1 MRISDW
7 SSDVCSS
14 DLLMPLWLDFLT
26 TPMAAPETCGLRR
39 LRYGW
44 QALCLTLAAS
54 IVAQGELRELV
65 GRLAPAATGVLLAAA
80 VMTTILYLG
89 AKHRADTAFLDI
101 PREIGRAACRER
113 VSPYV

>member
-1 MRISDW
+1 
-7 SSDVCSS
+7 
-14 DLLMPLWLDFLT
+14 MPLWLDLLT

-39 LRYGW
+39 VRYGW

-89 AKHRADTAFLDI
+89 AKHRADTAFLDM
-101 PREIGRAACRER
+101 PRETE
-113 VSPYV
+113 

>member
-1 MRISDW
+1 
-7 SSDVCSS
+7 
-14 DLLMPLWLDFLT
+14 MPLWLDFLT

-80 VMTTILYLG
+80 VMTTILYPG
-89 AKHRADTAFLDI
+89 AK
-101 PREIGRAACRER
+101 PRAATRSEEHTSILQAIIRIAYAAFCL
-113 VSPYV
+113 